1 MIVIEEDNMEFD
13 DLSFQVIGCAIEVHK
28 NLGPGLLESSY
39 EKCLA
44 YELSNLNIPYKQQLA
59 LPIKYKS
66 VEIDCAYRIDLLVA
80 DEIIIEL
87 KSVSQ
92 LTAIHE
98 AQILTYMKLANVN
111 TGLLINFNTVVLRN
125 GIKRFKA

>member
-1 MIVIEEDNMEFD
+1 MEFD

>member
-1 MIVIEEDNMEFD
+1 MEFE

-59 LPIKYKS
+59 LPIRYKS

-98 AQILTYMKLANVN
+98 AQILTYMKLANVK
-111 TGLLINFNTVVLRN
+111 TGLLINFNTVFLKN
-125 GIKRFKA
+125 GIKRFKT

>member
-1 MIVIEEDNMEFD
+1 MEFD

-44 YELSNLNIPYKQQLA
+44 YELSNLNIPYKQQFS
-59 LPIKYKS
+59 LPIRYKS
-66 VEIDCAYRIDLLVA
+66 IEIDCAYRIDLLVA

-98 AQILTYMKLANVN
+98 AQILTYMKLANVK
-111 TGLLINFNTVVLRN
+111 TGLLINFNTVFLKN
-125 GIKRFKA
+125 GIKRFKT

>member
-1 MIVIEEDNMEFD
+1 MEFD
-13 DLSFQVIGCAIEVHK
+13 DLSYRVIGCAIEVHK

-44 YELSNLNIPYKQQLA
+44 YELSSNNIPYKQQLA

-66 VEIDCAYRIDLLVA
+66 IEIDCAYRLDLLVA
-80 DEIIIEL
+80 DNLIVEL
-87 KSVSQ
+87 KSVSY

-98 AQILTYMKLANVN
+98 AQILTYMKLANIQ
-111 TGLLINFNTVVLRN
+111 TGLLINFNEVTLKK
-125 GIKRFKA
+125 GIKRFKL

>member
-1 MIVIEEDNMEFD
+1 MKFD

-44 YELSNLNIPYKQQLA
+44 YELSNLNIPYKQQFS
-59 LPIKYKS
+59 LPIRYKS
-66 VEIDCAYRIDLLVA
+66 IEIDCAYRIDLLVA

-92 LTAIHE
+92 LAAIHE
-98 AQILTYMKLANVN
+98 AQILTYMKLANVK
-111 TGLLINFNTVVLRN
+111 TGLLINFNTVFLKN
-125 GIKRFKA
+125 GIKRFKT

>member
-1 MIVIEEDNMEFD
+1 MKFD

-80 DEIIIEL
+80 DKIIIEL

-92 LTAIHE
+92 LTAIHD
-98 AQILTYMKLANVN
+98 AQILTYMKLADVN
-111 TGLLINFNTVVLRN
+111 TGLLINFNSVVLRN
-125 GIKRFKA
+125 GIKRFLL